1 MVSIDKYEYFYV
13 QGENSIMRNNNIE
26 KTKKKLQDKLNHF
39 DNLIEK
45 SKEMELQKKTK
56 ENLAIYATN
65 SILAIVSDLDEENK
79 KYLQKELHKRKISK
93 NIKIRNLKQLIK
105 KIYLTIKY

>member
-1 MVSIDKYEYFYV
+1 
-13 QGENSIMRNNNIE
+13 MRNNDKE
-26 KTKKKLQDKLNHF
+26 KNKKKIEDKLNHF

-65 SILAIVSDLDEENK
+65 SLLAVLNDLDEENK
-79 KYLQKELHKRKISK
+79 KYLQKELRKRKISK